1 MQIISGSTKSGGTL
15 TQEQFDEDLPILEKK
30 FEKQASSDL
39 MWGMF
44 GGVITLSNGNKYQV
58 CGSTPEL

>member
-1 MQIISGSTKSGGTL
+1 MQVISGSTESGDTL

-30 FEKQASSDL
+30 FEKRACSDPI
-39 MWGMF
+39 WGMF

-58 CGSTPEL
+58 CG

>member
-1 MQIISGSTKSGGTL
+1 MQIISGSTKSGDTL

-30 FEKQASSDL
+30 FEKRACSDPI
-39 MWGMF
+39 WRMF

-58 CGSTPEL
+58 CG